1 MEDDESS
8 LKECRARKENET
20 WEHGEKLLS
29 GFNSAWGEGADVII
43 MRLIFNDHVI
53 RFNIQVMYFHII
65 ILSISNIIRLLICNM
80 NSLIKVTDK
89 FIGTRVPKI

>member
-1 MEDDESS
+1 
-8 LKECRARKENET
+8 
-20 WEHGEKLLS
+20 
-29 GFNSAWGEGADVII
+29 